1 MATKSQIGQTNKY
14 SSLAGNINKSKQEEP
29 RITPEQVITAF
40 RSFGFEPNQK
50 NQNDI
55 QYWILQPQSEGK
67 KLVGELHKRRT
78 EINAK
83 EDEATKTQEAIH
95 KSKQTLPRLSDEE
108 IDVLFDEYGL
118 QNPGT
123 EWARNHLPNDPKK
136 IRSIL
141 EFQRKATDDLLKKQ
155 TKNMV
160 NSVPEVPKMSQQ
172 TPMMSSS
179 TNMQMP
185 PNMGQGGPDPIQ
197 GGMNPS
203 PASPF
208 FVGDH
213 SIVRILNPQNP
224 QVSTLW
230 LVDQKRKI
238 LRPFESEEALQNA
251 FEDPEAA
258 QKAIITLSPKELGQG
273 GALEG
278 FKMMGNAQGIK
289 GDGSMEDIEF
299 SPAQISKR
307 YGQPSDPAG
316 ENKAL
321 SILDGLFSNL
331 MKTPQTQQDLTQNQ
345 EQELNNQQI

>member
-1 MATKSQIGQTNKY
+1 M
-14 SSLAGNINKSKQEEP
+14 
-29 RITPEQVITAF
+29 
-40 RSFGFEPNQK
+40 
-50 NQNDI
+50 
-55 QYWILQPQSEGK
+55 
-67 KLVGELHKRRT
+67 
-78 EINAK
+78 
-83 EDEATKTQEAIH
+83 
-95 KSKQTLPRLSDEE
+95 
-108 IDVLFDEYGL
+108 
-118 QNPGT
+118 
-123 EWARNHLPNDPKK
+123 
-136 IRSIL
+136 
-141 EFQRKATDDLLKKQ
+141 
-155 TKNMV
+155 
-160 NSVPEVPKMSQQ
+160 
-172 TPMMSSS
+172 
-179 TNMQMP
+179 
-185 PNMGQGGPDPIQ
+185 
-197 GGMNPS
+197 
-203 PASPF
+203 
-208 FVGDH
+208 
-213 SIVRILNPQNP
+213 
-224 QVSTLW
+224 
-230 LVDQKRKI
+230 DQKRKI